1 MAGVSNGLNL
11 GFRSDANARI
21 YKFTA
26 LVQSTANPSTQSQ
39 QFAAVPA
46 GPNAPGVLG
55 VTIEHFVEPNY
66 FVPQATNPATVTGS
80 TPTLYNMQGRG
91 LTLQLNGVA
100 RCIAAGRR
108 SDDGRIGLYG
118 SDVERVSGCQDRG
131 RSRSRHL
138 QLRYRYRASGRRP
151 ELRGNHRGRISQ
163 DSSIGNCAHLAAP
176 RVRFTRQVHGGLP
189 L

>member
-1 MAGVSNGLNL
+1 MAGVSNGLTL
-11 GFRSDANARI
+11 GFRSDGNIRI

-100 RCIAAGRR
+100 RCIAASPINQGQLVNIADNYGRVKAVNE
-108 SDDGRIGLYG
+108 STGTTVYPVGMALHNV
-118 SDVERVSGCQDRG
+118 SNANDVVQV
-131 RSRSRHL
+131 
-138 QLRYRYRASGRRP
+138 
-151 ELRGNHRGRISQ
+151 ELNFAQ
-163 DSSIGNCAHLAAP
+163 TK
-176 RVRFTRQVHGGLP
+176 V
-189 L
+189 

>member
-1 MAGVSNGLNL
+1 MAGVSNGLTL
-11 GFRSDANARI
+11 GFRSDANTRI

-26 LVQSTANPSTQSQ
+26 LVQSAANPSTQSQ

-100 RCIAAGRR
+100 RCIAAGPINQGQLVNIA
-108 SDDGRIGLYG
+108 DNYGRVKAVNESTGTTVYPVGMALHNV
-118 SDVERVSGCQDRG
+118 SNVNDVVQV
-131 RSRSRHL
+131 
-138 QLRYRYRASGRRP
+138 
-151 ELRGNHRGRISQ
+151 ELNFAQ
-163 DSSIGNCAHLAAP
+163 TK
-176 RVRFTRQVHGGLP
+176 V
-189 L
+189 